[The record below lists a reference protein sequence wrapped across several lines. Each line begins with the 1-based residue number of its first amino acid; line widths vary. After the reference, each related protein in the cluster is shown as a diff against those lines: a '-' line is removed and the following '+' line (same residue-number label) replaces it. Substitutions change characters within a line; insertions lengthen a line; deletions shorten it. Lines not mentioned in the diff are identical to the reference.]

1 LNERKAIG
9 RDDVSVAE
17 LVLLKKL
24 DEEDEGAIIKS
35 VEFQGRQKRRNQ
47 IADQIKA
54 LSEPKANDMA

>member
-1 LNERKAIG
+1 MSAKPSEEMMCLLQ
-9 RDDVSVAE
+9 E